1 MTTEPSSVDANLDVP
16 LTLVTAD
23 SHIGPRL
30 KEDLR
35 QYCPKKYLDDYDEFV
50 RVYDAQNDPEA
61 LRKLLVVDEEQASS
75 MPSDLGTTLGHYDV
89 RARLKDMD
97 RDGVAAEVI
106 YHGSQND
113 QCFPF
118 LPTEGG
124 TFNAMVFSP
133 GTCSPRQLELAAV
146 GQHMYNEYLA
156 DQCSVEPERHA
167 GLAYLPMWDIE
178 AAIREL
184 KWASEAG
191 LKGVNFPAPKL
202 GIKPY
207 DELDWEPF
215 WAECADRGMV
225 LSTHG
230 GSDID
235 TLTQARPH
243 TLIVLDISEAPE
255 KTLPRIIFSGV
266 FERHQN
272 LKVAMTE
279 VQKPT
284 SRWWP
289 VLASYYDEL
298 WMANK
303 DLLKGQLPSPPSE
316 YFARNLLNGNSLLF
330 LAPREVDIA
339 ISDGYAANIMW
350 GSDYPHG
357 EGSWRMAKSDE
368 EETNVVTALRHAFST
383 TPPDVARRMAGE
395 TAVDAYGLDRAKLA
409 AVAKRINAIT
419 PRLIQTPLERIPEE
433 WAHLAK
439 VTVPFPEY
447 HRLTEGSSR

>member
-1 MTTEPSSVDANLDVP
+1 
-16 LTLVTAD
+16 
-23 SHIGPRL
+23 
-30 KEDLR
+30 
-35 QYCPKKYLDDYDEFV
+35 
-50 RVYDAQNDPEA
+50 
-61 LRKLLVVDEEQASS
+61 
-75 MPSDLGTTLGHYDV
+75 
-89 RARLKDMD
+89 
-97 RDGVAAEVI
+97 
-106 YHGSQND
+106 
-113 QCFPF
+113 
-118 LPTEGG
+118 
-124 TFNAMVFSP
+124 
-133 GTCSPRQLELAAV
+133 
-146 GQHMYNEYLA
+146 
-156 DQCSVEPERHA
+156 
-167 GLAYLPMWDIE
+167 
-178 AAIREL
+178 
-184 KWASEAG
+184 
-191 LKGVNFPAPKL
+191 VNFPAPKL

-215 WAECADRGMV
+215 WAACAERGMV

-279 VQKPT
+279 IQKPT

-303 DLLKGQLPSPPSE
+303 DLLKGQLPCPPSE
-316 YFARNLLNGNSLLF
+316 YFARNLVNGNSLLF
-330 LAPREVDIA
+330 LAPGEVDIA

-357 EGSWRMAKSDE
+357 EGSWRMAKADE
-368 EETNVVTALRHAFST
+368 EETNVVTALRHAFSA

-395 TAVDAYGLDRAKLA
+395 TAIDVYGLDRAKLA
-409 AVAKRINAIT
+409 AVAKRINAVT
-419 PRLIQTPLERIPEE
+419 PRRVQTPLERVPEE
-433 WAHLAK
+433 WVSLAK

-447 HRLTEGSSR
+447 HRLMETR

>member
-61 LRKLLVVDEEQASS
+61 LRKLLVVDEETASS
-75 MPSDLGTTLGHYDV
+75 MPSDLGSTLGHYDV
-89 RARLKDMD
+89 HARLKDMD

-118 LPTEGG
+118 LPIEGG

-146 GQHMYNEYLA
+146 GQRMYNEYLA

-178 AAIREL
+178 AAISEL
-184 KWASEAG
+184 KWASGAG

-202 GIKPY
+202 GMKPY

-266 FERHQN
+266 FERHQK
-272 LKVAMTE
+272 LKLAMTE

-316 YFARNLLNGNSLLF
+316 YFTRNLVNGNSLLF

-357 EGSWRMAKSDE
+357 EGSWRMAKADE
-368 EETNVVTALRHAFST
+368 EETNVVTALRHAFAT

-395 TAVDAYGLDRAKLA
+395 TAVDVYGLDRAKLA
-409 AVAKRINAIT
+409 GVAKRINAIT
-419 PRLIQTPLERIPEE
+419 PRRVQTPLERIPEE
-433 WAHLAK
+433 WAQLAK

-447 HRLTEGSSR
+447 HRLMESSR